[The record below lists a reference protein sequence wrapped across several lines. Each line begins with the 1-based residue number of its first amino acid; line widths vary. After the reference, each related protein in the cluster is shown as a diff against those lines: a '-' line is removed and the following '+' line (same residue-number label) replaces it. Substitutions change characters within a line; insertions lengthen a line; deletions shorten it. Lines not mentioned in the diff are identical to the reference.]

1 MPVVK
6 SKTIWTL
13 YLFKWL
19 SPDLDLCSLIILLF
33 LLQGD
38 ETSFGHTTISN
49 LPANHSV
56 LWVHIVLGIMFMP
69 LGRSQ
74 SKITCPSVLTN

>member
-1 MPVVK
+1 MDCIK
-6 SKTIWTL
+6 IYSK
-13 YLFKWL
+13 
-19 SPDLDLCSLIILLF
+19 LC
-33 LLQGD
+33 QGD

-69 LGRSQ
+69 LGTTLIHLIFYRTQ
-74 SKITCPSVLTN
+74 DY

>member
-1 MPVVK
+1 MDCIK
-6 SKTIWTL
+6 IYSK
-13 YLFKWL
+13 
-19 SPDLDLCSLIILLF
+19 LC
-33 LLQGD
+33 QGD

-69 LGRSQ
+69 LGTTP
-74 SKITCPSVLTN
+74 IHY